1 MIVLITKYYSGDQI
15 KNNEVGGACST
26 MGEGIGAYRILVG
39 TPEGR
44 RPLGRP
50 RRRWEN
56 NIKMDFQEV
65 GWEGM
70 DWIDMAQDRDRWRS
84 LVNAVMNL
92 RVP

>member
-1 MIVLITKYYSGDQI
+1 
-15 KNNEVGGACST
+15 
-26 MGEGIGAYRILVG
+26 MGEERGAYRIVVG
-39 TPEGR
+39 RPEGR

-50 RRRWEN
+50 RRRWED
-56 NIKMDFQEV
+56 NIKMDIREV

-70 DWIDMAQDRDRWRS
+70 NWIELTQDRDRWRA